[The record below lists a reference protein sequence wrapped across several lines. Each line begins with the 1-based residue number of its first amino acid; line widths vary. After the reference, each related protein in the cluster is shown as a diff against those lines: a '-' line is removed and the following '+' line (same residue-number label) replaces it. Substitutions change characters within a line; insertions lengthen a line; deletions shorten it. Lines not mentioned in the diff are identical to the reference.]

1 MHTGASAA
9 SMTFG
14 CVAKD
19 AKTAVR
25 AAMAVVWR
33 CDMASTVYGGLYVQK
48 LRARRRVCAHVC
60 T

>member
-1 MHTGASAA
+1 
-9 SMTFG
+9 MTFG